1 MQISIDGFDRE
12 SYQQVRGTDS
22 FDKALSTVD
31 KLVCAGIRTT
41 VAVSPLLDTLLE
53 HEQQYITFAKEMTS
67 RYSGKAFFVK
77 FNTELME
84 GRNVA
89 PTESENRQYRE
100 TSQRIKDACV
110 PFAKEEGF
118 AVDHADNTIFH
129 NCGYGGIT
137 IAANGDVYFCSITAK
152 CAKQANIRTESF
164 ESIFAKSK
172 KAMGLSDI
180 SNLTPCNEC
189 PIKFLC
195 GGGCRIKHFREL
207 VETSVGD
214 EVDHTRFVRNTSC
227 TQEQK
232 EKFYHLMVKA
242 NSLFYR

>member
-1 MQISIDGFDRE
+1 
-12 SYQQVRGTDS
+12 
-22 FDKALSTVD
+22 
-31 KLVCAGIRTT
+31 
-41 VAVSPLLDTLLE
+41 
-53 HEQQYITFAKEMTS
+53 MTS

-214 EVDHTRFVRNTSC
+214 EADHTRFVRNTSC